1 MEMKMEKSNCTK
13 DKVNY
18 GIYFLLS
25 RLESLTDAPLI
36 ENLIVDDLNEI
47 CDLTYSI
54 RKMNEFSSTEI

>member
-1 MEMKMEKSNCTK
+1 MEMKMEKSNFTK

-18 GIYFLLS
+18 SIYFLLS
-25 RLESLTDAPLI
+25 RLESLTEAPLI

-54 RKMNEFSSTEI
+54 RKMNEFSFIEI